1 VRRDYLFYV
10 CRREDGIHK
19 EQSASEATEQ
29 AGVKECKLLTT
40 LLPEGLVIFLNF
52 WPSCPPVFL
61 EDQQKVN
68 RKVSLRSLRL
78 ERSGR

>member
-10 CRREDGIHK
+10 SRREDGKHK

-40 LLPEGLVIFLNF
+40 LLLDGLGIFLTF
-52 WPSCPPVFL
+52 WPLSRKLKEKFL
-61 EDQQKVN
+61 CDPCDLSEAGGEPMPN
-68 RKVSLRSLRL
+68 
-78 ERSGR
+78 